1 MGLFSDT
8 GSVHEVAAEAAA
20 VLLRLRAPFT
30 VAVHPTPGAS
40 ATIEVCATPT
50 ALLRAD
56 PQAGRWVVL
65 ETGITAPTL
74 VTFPGPV
81 TGLRLSSTGADTVFE
96 VVQ

>member
-8 GSVHEVAAEAAA
+8 GSVHEVAAEAVA
-20 VLLRLRAPFT
+20 LILRLRAPFT
-30 VAVHPTPGAS
+30 VAVHPSPGAA
-40 ATIEVCATPT
+40 ATIEVCATPS

-56 PQAGRWVVL
+56 PAAGRWVVL
-65 ETGITAPTL
+65 EGGITTPML

-81 TGLRLSSTGADTVFE
+81 AALRLSSSGAETVFE